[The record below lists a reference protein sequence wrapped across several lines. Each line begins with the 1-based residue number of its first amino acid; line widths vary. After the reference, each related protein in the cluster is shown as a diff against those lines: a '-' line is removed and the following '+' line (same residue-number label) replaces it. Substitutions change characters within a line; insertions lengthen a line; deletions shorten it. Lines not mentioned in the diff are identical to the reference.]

1 MSVSQD
7 EIPPPPPPPPSSS
20 QTPTQQTP
28 HTVSTIKLLILKK
41 GEYDIWVMKMEHY
54 LAHTDYLIW
63 EVIQNGNVLS
73 TLLMALPEDQL
84 AKFHKM
90 TDAKEM
96 WDAIKSRFGGNDE
109 SKKMH
114 KFQSLLSQL
123 EIHRAGVSN
132 EDANQKFLRS
142 LPSAWSQVS
151 LIMRTKPGV
160 DSLSFDDLYNNLRVF
175 ENDVKGSTASSSST
189 QNVAFVFENTSST
202 NDDLE
207 QLDEFDLE
215 EMDLKWQVAMIS
227 MRMKIFY
234 KKTGRKLQFD
244 AKEPIGFDKT
254 KVECYNC
261 HKTGHF
267 ARECRTK
274 GNQDSRRRDAWN
286 SSNKDGRRSGKQEDS
301 KALVTIDG
309 EGVDWTS
316 HSEEEEDYA
325 LMACNSLG
333 SDTEVF
339 GVTSLDGF
347 HRDTFI
353 NMDKSWM
360 ETNRISK
367 SYVDGVAAFTDYAVH
382 NLQKTGNIDPRVNKK
397 HIYIPC
403 PCTKCLNHIE
413 HKVEEVQYHLYRH
426 GIDISYTKWT
436 KHGEEDEPSI
446 SAPKPVNAT
455 TEFVDDM
462 DFAYIPTD
470 GPATVEMVNATKD
483 NFDVDDLV
491 KFQELLLDAEK
502 PLYEGCPDFTKLS
515 AIVKL
520 LNLKGKYGASDKF
533 FTELLGLIKKMLPAG
548 NEMVEKTYQAKKV
561 MRLMGSGYKKIHV
574 CINNCL
580 LYWKN
585 DKDLTACRTCGTS
598 RWKVDNKTKKVY
610 ENIPAK
616 VMWYFPIIPRL
627 QRLFKIESIS
637 EDLRWHAT
645 RRITDGV
652 LRHPA
657 DSQAWRTIDEK
668 FPEIAEDTRNLRLG
682 ISADGVDVNTGNRHH
697 RYPGNDIDIF
707 LEPLVDDLHTLF
719 ETRVDTYDA
728 STKDNFNLCAVML
741 WTINDYSALEK
752 NVTESIV
759 ETLLHVLGKTKDGLN
774 TRLDLA
780 ELGVKPE
787 LFAMQ
792 DEDKT
797 TLPPAGY
804 TLTNAEK
811 DIFCEMLHNIKVP
824 EGYCSN
830 FSSLVNLKDRKLIG
844 LKSHDYHMLMQEFLP
859 IAIRS
864 IMHPPTRYAIIR
876 FCFFFKSICSKEIIL
891 QELDKM
897 QAELVVTLCLLEK
910 FFPPSFFDIMIH
922 LTVHLTRE
930 VKLCG
935 PICFRW
941 MYPFERCMKV
951 IKGHVRN
958 RNKPEGCIAEET
970 IAEETIEFFS
980 EYHKSMETIGIPPDK
995 HETYENEEGK
1005 PLSAGKSS
1013 EVSAELFQ
1021 KAHLYVIQNTDE
1033 IVPYIERH
1041 KQVLKTENPGKRI
1054 AFLEN
1059 EHSKSFAKW
1068 LREEVERELAIDKES
1083 VSETVRWISYGP
1095 RATVVKYDAY
1105 NINGYTFR
1113 TKCHDGKVYQNSGVS
1128 VEAIDLH
1135 ISKEVATTRQ
1145 AYYYGVLQEIWV
1157 LDYRFR
1163 QIPLF
1168 KCDWVNHK
1176 SGGVKRDKLGYTLVD
1191 LNNLG
1196 HKVDPFVLASQAL
1209 QVFYVKDPVDKKLS
1223 IVFKTPPKN
1232 YKDTYDE
1239 VDEEFSTVIHHRN
1252 DNVLPLVDRRDLAN
1266 ESRDDYYRKDCG
1278 GVVIRKSK

>member
-1 MSVSQD
+1 M
-7 EIPPPPPPPPSSS
+7 
-20 QTPTQQTP
+20 
-28 HTVSTIKLLILKK
+28 
-41 GEYDIWVMKMEHY
+41 G
-54 LAHTDYLIW
+54 
-63 EVIQNGNVLS
+63 
-73 TLLMALPEDQL
+73 
-84 AKFHKM
+84 
-90 TDAKEM
+90 
-96 WDAIKSRFGGNDE
+96 
-109 SKKMH
+109 
-114 KFQSLLSQL
+114 
-123 EIHRAGVSN
+123 
-132 EDANQKFLRS
+132 
-142 LPSAWSQVS
+142 
-151 LIMRTKPGV
+151 
-160 DSLSFDDLYNNLRVF
+160 
-175 ENDVKGSTASSSST
+175 
-189 QNVAFVFENTSST
+189 
-202 NDDLE
+202 
-207 QLDEFDLE
+207 
-215 EMDLKWQVAMIS
+215 
-227 MRMKIFY
+227 
-234 KKTGRKLQFD
+234 
-244 AKEPIGFDKT
+244 
-254 KVECYNC
+254 
-261 HKTGHF
+261 
-267 ARECRTK
+267 
-274 GNQDSRRRDAWN
+274 
-286 SSNKDGRRSGKQEDS
+286 
-301 KALVTIDG
+301 
-309 EGVDWTS
+309 
-316 HSEEEEDYA
+316 
-325 LMACNSLG
+325 
-333 SDTEVF
+333 
-339 GVTSLDGF
+339 
-347 HRDTFI
+347 
-353 NMDKSWM
+353 
-360 ETNRISK
+360 TNRTNK
-367 SYVDGVAAFTDYAVH
+367 SYVDRVAAFIDYAVH
-382 NLQKTGNIDPRVNKK
+382 NLQKMGNIELRVNKR
-397 HIYIPC
+397 HILMPC

-413 HKVEEVQYHLYRH
+413 HKVEEVQFYLFRNMIDLIYTNWTRH
-426 GIDISYTKWT
+426 GEKN
-436 KHGEEDEPSI
+436 EPSI
-446 SAPKPVNAT
+446 SALEPINAT
-455 TEFVDDM
+455 TE
-462 DFAYIPTD
+462 Y
-470 GPATVEMVNATKD
+470 
-483 NFDVDDLV
+483 FDEDDLV

-502 PLYEGCPDFTKLS
+502 PLYEGCPDFRKLS

-520 LNLKGKYGASDKF
+520 LKLKCKYGASDKF
-533 FTELLGLIKKMLPAG
+533 FTELLGLINKMLPAG
-548 NEMVEKTYQAKKV
+548 NEMVERTYQAKKV
-561 MRLMGSGYKKIHV
+561 MKLMGSGYKKIHV
-574 CINNCL
+574 CINSCL

-585 DKDLTACRTCGTS
+585 DKDLTACRTYGIS
-598 RWKVDNKTKKVY
+598 RWKVDNKTHKVY
-610 ENIPAK
+610 ENVPAK

-627 QRLFKIESIS
+627 QRLFNIQSIS
-637 EDLRWHAT
+637 EDLRWHT
-645 RRITDGV
+645 KRRI
-652 LRHPA
+652 
-657 DSQAWRTIDEK
+657 IDEK
-668 FPEIAEDTRNLRLG
+668 FPKIAEDPRNLRLG
-682 ISADGVDVNTGNRHH
+682 ISADRVDVNTGNRHH
-697 RYPGNDIDIF
+697 SVWLVLTVIYNLPPWLCMKRKFIMLSVLISGYPGNDIDVF
-707 LEPLVDDLHTLF
+707 LELLVDDLHTLF
-719 ETRVDTYDA
+719 ETGVDTYDV
-728 STKDNFNLCAVML
+728 STKDNFNLRAVVL
-741 WTINDYSALEK
+741 WTINDYPALGTLCGCPYSGFKGCVVCGKDTNCVRLSASSKQSYVGHRRYLPYNHPFRKQKKAFNGQQEFLQAPIPMTGEQIYNEVKHIENKWGKGKRTNNNASENQEDTRGRGGKIQKQKRNTTEEEGSSSQVNGQNGVYWKKFNIWYRKLKYWRHNPVPHCIDFMHVEK
-752 NVTESIV
+752 NVAESIV
-759 ETLLHVLGKTKDGLN
+759 GTLLHVPGKTKDGLN
-774 TRLDLA
+774 ARLDLA

-811 DIFCEMLHNIKVP
+811 DIFCETLHNIKVP

-1278 GVVIRKSK
+1278 ENIVVNLDSSSDNNNSDSYNTSQISTSEEINYDSPKPPKSLLKWYHYLSDEYKDNGRFWGSKLGCNESDVKPYWKDIKKAKACMLAKAQASDASSKVKVEAHGSKAKLQASTKTLIVKSHV